1 MTANTQDLK
10 NTLEAQNFQDE
21 QILNK
26 ENRKTLH
33 KMMKY
38 VRTFPLKSIEIEQ
51 IRRDLTGMAIEA
63 QQRGTSLQAMLGENP
78 RKFCDEII
86 YSIGGN
92 KAPGGRKLLHIAG
105 CYYQIIGAMSIV
117 CDLISIF
124 ALLIIAAGSLL
135 NTGEP
140 DLRIMDLLS
149 VFWSLAIAIFHYTAG
164 KRAYQYANDITKAKF
179 ALHWGIGVFVFDFI
193 VNLSFFIETATTP
206 SLPLGLI
213 LLSGMLSMLFLIFP
227 ILYVV
232 GAYRNRPHSGT
243 P

>member
-1 MTANTQDLK
+1 MTANIQDLR

-86 YSIGGN
+86 YSIGGI

-149 VFWSLAIAIFHYTAG
+149 VFWSLAIAIFHYQPG
-164 KRAYQYANDITKAKF
+164 KSLPVCKYITKPTCAP
-179 ALHWGIGVFVFDFI
+179 LGNWWLRFDFI
-193 VNLSFFIETATTP
+193 VNLP
-206 SLPLGLI
+206 LSLKQQLP
-213 LLSGMLSMLFLIFP
+213 
-227 ILYVV
+227 
-232 GAYRNRPHSGT
+232 RP
-243 P
+243 

>member
-63 QQRGTSLQAMLGENP
+63 QQRGTSLQAMLGEKP
-78 RKFCDEII
+78 R
-86 YSIGGN
+86 
-92 KAPGGRKLLHIAG
+92 
-105 CYYQIIGAMSIV
+105 IIGAMSIV

-164 KRAYQYANDITKAKF
+164 KRAYQYANDITKTKF
-179 ALHWGIGVFVFDFI
+179 ALRWGIGVFVFDFI

-206 SLPLGLI
+206 SLPLSLI
-213 LLSGMLSMLFLIFP
+213 LLSGMLSILFLIFP

>member
-1 MTANTQDLK
+1 MTANTQDLR

-21 QILNK
+21 QSLNK

-86 YSIGGN
+86 YSIGGI

-149 VFWSLAIAIFHYTAG
+149 VFG
-164 KRAYQYANDITKAKF
+164 
-179 ALHWGIGVFVFDFI
+179 
-193 VNLSFFIETATTP
+193 P
-206 SLPLGLI
+206 LPLLSSTIQPGKEPTSMQMISQKPNLRSTGELVFSFSI
-213 LLSGMLSMLFLIFP
+213 L
-227 ILYVV
+227 
-232 GAYRNRPHSGT
+232 
-243 P
+243 

>member
-1 MTANTQDLK
+1 MTANTQDLR

-21 QILNK
+21 QVLNK

-86 YSIGGN
+86 YSIGGI

-140 DLRIMDLLS
+140 DLRIMDLFS

-164 KRAYQYANDITKAKF
+164 KRAYQYTNDITKTKF
-179 ALHWGIGVFVFDFI
+179 ALRWGIGVFVFDFI

-206 SLPLGLI
+206 SLPLSLI
-213 LLSGMLSMLFLIFP
+213 LLSGMICIIFLTFP

>member
-63 QQRGTSLQAMLGENP
+63 QQRGTSLQAMLGEKP

-86 YSIGGN
+86 YSIGGI

-164 KRAYQYANDITKAKF
+164 KRAYQYANDITKTKF
-179 ALHWGIGVFVFDFI
+179 ALRWGIGVFVFDFI

-206 SLPLGLI
+206 SLPLSLI
-213 LLSGMLSMLFLIFP
+213 LLSGMLCIIFLIFP

>member
-1 MTANTQDLK
+1 MTANTQDLR

-86 YSIGGN
+86 YSIGGI

>member
-86 YSIGGN
+86 YSIGGI

>member
-1 MTANTQDLK
+1 MTANTQDLR

-21 QILNK
+21 QSLNK

-63 QQRGTSLQAMLGENP
+63 QQRGTSLQAMLGEKP

-86 YSIGGN
+86 YSIGGI

>member
-1 MTANTQDLK
+1 MTANTQDLR

-21 QILNK
+21 QSLNK

-86 YSIGGN
+86 YSIGGI

-179 ALHWGIGVFVFDFI
+179 ALHWGIGVFIFDFI
-193 VNLSFFIETATTP
+193 VNLSFFIETATTS
-206 SLPLGLI
+206 SLPLSLI
-213 LLSGMLSMLFLIFP
+213 LLSGMICIIFLIFP

>member
-86 YSIGGN
+86 YSIGGI

-179 ALHWGIGVFVFDFI
+179 ALHRGIGVFVFDFI

>member
-1 MTANTQDLK
+1 MTANTQDLR

-86 YSIGGN
+86 YSIGGI

-124 ALLIIAAGSLL
+124 ALLIITAGSLL

>member
-1 MTANTQDLK
+1 
-10 NTLEAQNFQDE
+10 
-21 QILNK
+21 
-26 ENRKTLH
+26 
-33 KMMKY
+33 
-38 VRTFPLKSIEIEQ
+38 
-51 IRRDLTGMAIEA
+51 
-63 QQRGTSLQAMLGENP
+63 
-78 RKFCDEII
+78 
-86 YSIGGN
+86 
-92 KAPGGRKLLHIAG
+92 
-105 CYYQIIGAMSIV
+105 MSIV

-179 ALHWGIGVFVFDFI
+179 ELHWGIGVFVFDFI

>member
-86 YSIGGN
+86 YSIGGI

-179 ALHWGIGVFVFDFI
+179 ALHWGIGVFIFDFI

>member
-1 MTANTQDLK
+1 MTANTQDLR

-21 QILNK
+21 QSLNK

-86 YSIGGN
+86 YSIGGI

-105 CYYQIIGAMSIV
+105 CYYQIIGVIAIV
-117 CDLISIF
+117 DGLIAFFTDLIV
-124 ALLIIAAGSLL
+124 AAGDFL
-135 NTGEP
+135 NTGNTS
-140 DLRIMDLLS
+140 LYLAGLLTS
-149 VFWSLAIAIFHYTAG
+149 LWTLAIGIFQYIAG
-164 KRAYQYANDITKAKF
+164 KKAYQYAKDITKAKL
-179 ALHWGIGVFVFDFI
+179 ALRWGVSVLAFDFI
-193 VNLSFFIETATTP
+193 YIILELIKMFDTS

>member
-63 QQRGTSLQAMLGENP
+63 QQRGTSLQAMLGEKP

-86 YSIGGN
+86 YSIGGI

>member
-86 YSIGGN
+86 YSIGGI

-149 VFWSLAIAIFHYTAG
+149 VFG
-164 KRAYQYANDITKAKF
+164 
-179 ALHWGIGVFVFDFI
+179 
-193 VNLSFFIETATTP
+193 P
-206 SLPLGLI
+206 LPLLSSTIQPGKEPTSMQMISQKPNLRSTGELVFSFSI
-213 LLSGMLSMLFLIFP
+213 L
-227 ILYVV
+227 
-232 GAYRNRPHSGT
+232 
-243 P
+243 

>member
-1 MTANTQDLK
+1 MTANIQDLR

-63 QQRGTSLQAMLGENP
+63 QQRGTSLQAMLGEKP

-86 YSIGGN
+86 YSIGGI

-164 KRAYQYANDITKAKF
+164 KRAYQYANDITKTKF
-179 ALHWGIGVFVFDFI
+179 ALRWGIGVFVFDFI

-206 SLPLGLI
+206 SLPLSLI
-213 LLSGMLSMLFLIFP
+213 LFSGMLSILFLIFP

>member
-63 QQRGTSLQAMLGENP
+63 QQRGTSLQAMLGEKP

-86 YSIGGN
+86 YSIGGI

-164 KRAYQYANDITKAKF
+164 KRAYQYANDITKTKF
-179 ALHWGIGVFVFDFI
+179 ALRWGIGAFVFDFI

-206 SLPLGLI
+206 SLPLSLI
-213 LLSGMLSMLFLIFP
+213 LLSGMICIIFLTFP

>member
-63 QQRGTSLQAMLGENP
+63 QQRGTSLQAMLGEKP

-86 YSIGGN
+86 YSIGGV

-164 KRAYQYANDITKAKF
+164 KRAYQYANDITKTKF
-179 ALHWGIGVFVFDFI
+179 ALRWGIGVFVFDFI

-206 SLPLGLI
+206 SLPLSLI
-213 LLSGMLSMLFLIFP
+213 LLSGMLSILFLIFP

>member
-1 MTANTQDLK
+1 MTANTQDLR

-21 QILNK
+21 QVLNK

-86 YSIGGN
+86 YSIGGI

>member
-63 QQRGTSLQAMLGENP
+63 QQRGTSLQAMLGEKP

-86 YSIGGN
+86 YSIGGI

-164 KRAYQYANDITKAKF
+164 KRAYQYANDITKTKF
-179 ALHWGIGVFVFDFI
+179 ALRWGIGVFVFDFI

-206 SLPLGLI
+206 SLPLSLI
-213 LLSGMLSMLFLIFP
+213 LLSGMLSILFLIFP

>member
-1 MTANTQDLK
+1 MTANTQDLR

-21 QILNK
+21 QVLNK

-86 YSIGGN
+86 YSIGGI

-149 VFWSLAIAIFHYTAG
+149 VFWFLAIAIFHYTAG
-164 KRAYQYANDITKAKF
+164 KRAYQYANDITKTKF
-179 ALHWGIGVFVFDFI
+179 ALRWGIGVFVFDFI

-206 SLPLGLI
+206 SLPLSLI
-213 LLSGMLSMLFLIFP
+213 LLSGMICIIFLTFP

>member
-1 MTANTQDLK
+1 MTANIQDLR

-86 YSIGGN
+86 YSIGGI

>member
-63 QQRGTSLQAMLGENP
+63 QQRGTSLQAMLGEKP

-86 YSIGGN
+86 YSIGGI

-105 CYYQIIGAMSIV
+105 CYYQIIGVIAIV
-117 CDLISIF
+117 DGLIAFFTDLIV
-124 ALLIIAAGSLL
+124 AAGDFL
-135 NTGEP
+135 NTGNTS
-140 DLRIMDLLS
+140 LYLAGLLTS
-149 VFWSLAIAIFHYTAG
+149 LWTLAIGIF
-164 KRAYQYANDITKAKF
+164 
-179 ALHWGIGVFVFDFI
+179 
-193 VNLSFFIETATTP
+193 S
-206 SLPLGLI
+206 I
-213 LLSGMLSMLFLIFP
+213 LLEKKPTSMQRISQR
-227 ILYVV
+227 
-232 GAYRNRPHSGT
+232 RNSHFAGESVY
-243 P
+243 